1 MSKMKNKK
9 LKLISTI
16 VGSVVNAAL
25 AVLKLYVGLISNSIS
40 ILADGI
46 NNFCDTFGF
55 IGASIGIAVSDKKP
69 TDKFPY
75 GFGKTEHV
83 VSLLISVLILVIGGL
98 FCYQSLERVFMPL
111 PITFNWL
118 HFGLI
123 AATIPVKIGLAVF
136 LWWVDKKSDSPIVK
150 IEKLDCILDAS
161 ITATTLLGFGISKY
175 TSISVDG
182 IFGVA
187 IAVII
192 VVVGVKLAAKSFG
205 NLIDK
210 KDEATYDSL
219 CELFKTY
226 GYADV
231 DVKIFGFGSEKYA
244 VAVIG
249 EIDEDKDLAIKSE
262 AKEKLNLTLYI
273 DTGNNLLTEQI
284 TEQNNKND
292 KGENYG
298 EKE

>member
-1 MSKMKNKK
+1 
-9 LKLISTI
+9 
-16 VGSVVNAAL
+16 
-25 AVLKLYVGLISNSIS
+25 
-40 ILADGI
+40 
-46 NNFCDTFGF
+46 
-55 IGASIGIAVSDKKP
+55 
-69 TDKFPY
+69 
-75 GFGKTEHV
+75 
-83 VSLLISVLILVIGGL
+83 
-98 FCYQSLERVFMPL
+98 MPL

-231 DVKIFGFGSEKYA
+231 DVKIFGFSSEKYA

-249 EIDEDKDLAIKSE
+249 EIDENKDLAIKSE